1 MIYLITFFSTTNQ
14 QNIMPNLANDP
25 SRKSWI
31 NVPENSDFPIQNI
44 PYGVFLTKEDVITIG
59 TRIGECAI
67 DMGALQQLGYFE
79 GIELTDDMFMQDTL
93 NDFISDGKKTWRLVR
108 NRLAEIFDKENSLL
122 RDNAEHREI
131 IIFKMEDIEMQL
143 PVLIGD
149 YTDFYSSKEHA
160 TNVGK
165 MFRDPENA
173 LLPNWL
179 HIPVGYHGRSST
191 IVPSGIPVHRPMGQ
205 TLPNGETSPVFGPSR
220 LVDFELETAF
230 ITTDVNV
237 MGENILI
244 NEAED
249 YIFGMVLLND
259 WSARD
264 IQKWEYVPLGPFLAK
279 NFASSIS
286 PWIVTMDALEPF
298 KTKGPKQE
306 PTPLPYLQQKGKHAF
321 DINLEVYIQP
331 ENVEATL
338 VSKSNFKHMYWSM
351 SQQLTHHTSN
361 GCRVN
366 SGDMMG
372 SGTISGP
379 TEDSFGSMLELTWG
393 GKNPITLK
401 DGSERKFINDND
413 TVIIKGHCQNSSMR
427 IGFGEVASKLL
438 PPFVRK

>member
-1 MIYLITFFSTTNQ
+1 
-14 QNIMPNLANDP
+14 MPNIANDP
-25 SRKSWI
+25 TRKSWI

-44 PYGVFLTKEDVITIG
+44 PFGVFLTKEDVITIG
-59 TRIGECAI
+59 TRIGDSAI

-79 GIELTDDMFMQDTL
+79 GIDLTDDMFMQDTL

-108 NRLAEIFDKENSLL
+108 NRLAELFDINNPKL
-122 RDNAEHREI
+122 RDNKDHCEVV
-131 IIFKMEDIEMQL
+131 IFDLADIEMLL
-143 PVLIGD
+143 PVQIGD

-205 TLPNGETSPVFGPSR
+205 TLPNGENSPVFGPSR

-230 ITTDVNV
+230 ITTDANV
-237 MGENILI
+237 MGENIPV

-264 IQKWEYVPLGPFLAK
+264 MQKWEYVPLGPFLAK

-298 KTKGPKQE
+298 RVKGPKQE
-306 PTPLPYLQQKGKHAF
+306 PTPLPYLQQKGKHAY
-321 DINLEVYIQP
+321 DINLEVYIEP
-331 ENVEATL
+331 ENAEATL

-379 TEDSFGSMLELTWG
+379 TEDSYGSMLELTWG
-393 GKNPITLK
+393 GKNPIK
-401 DGSERKFINDND
+401 MNDGSERKFINDND
-413 TVIIKGHCQNSSMR
+413 TVIMKGFCQNSSLR
-427 IGFGEVASKLL
+427 IGFGEVSSKLL
-438 PPFVRK
+438 PTFVRK